1 MKILR
6 HFAFGT
12 FAASF
17 IASSAVMAFASDPPS
32 RVARLKYISGEVSMQ
47 PGGVVVVEMQ
57 IGAVNDRKIAGQ
69 WGHGRRP
76 YPLEPHWQSTLV
88 PRRTMALSVKLAVRR
103 GSRSMAKPLQLRRE
117 LVTAFAAIAP
127 P

>member
-17 IASSAVMAFASDPPS
+17 IASSTVMAFASDPPS

-47 PGGVVVVEMQ
+47 PGGVDDWAAAT
-57 IGAVNDRKIAGQ
+57 IN
-69 WGHGRRP
+69 RP
-76 YPLEPHWQSTLV
+76 MTTSASCGP
-88 PRRTMALSVKLAVRR
+88 PRSWA
-103 GSRSMAKPLQLRRE
+103 
-117 LVTAFAAIAP
+117 
-127 P
+127 